1 MRLPFV
7 AGFPEPYKGKIGGM
21 SDFVLALTTLP
32 ADFDTST
39 LAQDLVG
46 SGLAACVTIL
56 PGIRSVYTWKGVP
69 QIDQEQ
75 QLFIKTTTSQVDPLW
90 DLLSDRHPYDVP
102 EFIVVPVID
111 GSEEYLKWIDTSVG
125 PKGES

>member
-1 MRLPFV
+1 
-7 AGFPEPYKGKIGGM
+7 M

-32 ADFDTST
+32 ADFDTSS

-75 QLFIKTTTSQVDPLW
+75 QLFIKTTSNQVDALW
-90 DLLSDRHPYDVP
+90 EVLSDRHPYDVP
-102 EFIVVPVID
+102 EFLVVPVID
-111 GSEEYLKWIDTSVG
+111 GSEDYLKWVESSVG
-125 PKGES
+125 PRTES

>member
-1 MRLPFV
+1 MT
-7 AGFPEPYKGKIGGM
+7 
-21 SDFVLALTTLP
+21 DFVLALTTLP
-32 ADFDTST
+32 ADFDAST

-75 QLFIKTTTSQVDPLW
+75 QLLIKTTTGQVDALW

-102 EFIVVPVID
+102 EFLVVPVVD
-111 GSEEYLKWIDTSVG
+111 GSDDYLKWLESSVG
-125 PKGES
+125 PRAES